1 MDLDQDKLG
10 EKEVLSSCNTRKVK
24 DKRDR
29 RHKAGILISAS
40 LCGRIP
46 HVDELFS
53 SESINQVDGSIIEFI
68 GNLTPDLRSK
78 FKLWL
83 FDDMCHLKPHAEN
96 PKQADQ
102 NEVTK
107 LFAGLAKAVDKFHFP
122 VHKKTDKYCQ
132 QNCNPNTELKKLGIT
147 NLNSPACEQAFK
159 WINRFTNLKTMNE
172 ARFKFFLLYM
182 IDLHNLHI
190 GDCVDVT
197 ANPLNVKR
205 QEMFTLDSAVKEVSK
220 EDNVLEELAA
230 GLDNCMISEKEE
242 ALTDC
247 FEEDSEGMLNCKFC
261 PAAYK
266 KEGHLR
272 NHLENKHGKLFKIV
286 CSVCDKIFPDSYR
299 LFRHRKIMS

>member
-1 MDLDQDKLG
+1 M
-10 EKEVLSSCNTRKVK
+10 
-24 DKRDR
+24 
-29 RHKAGILISAS
+29 H
-40 LCGRIP
+40 
-46 HVDELFS
+46 
-53 SESINQVDGSIIEFI
+53 GSIIEFL

-102 NEVTK
+102 NDVTK

-147 NLNSPACEQAFK
+147 SLNSPACEQAFK

-172 ARFKFFLLYM
+172 ARFKFFLLYF

-190 GDCVDVT
+190 GDSVDLI

-205 QEMFTLDSAVKEVSK
+205 PVSDASSSDK
-220 EDNVLEELAA
+220 KGVNVNAALEEIAT
-230 GLDNCMISEKEE
+230 GLDKCKISENINHEE
-242 ALTDC
+242 VFSDC
-247 FEEDSEGMLNCKFC
+247 FQESSMGDLTCKFC

-266 KEGHLR
+266 KEGNLR
-272 NHLENKHGKLFKIV
+272 NHLESKHNKRFKIV
-286 CSVCDKIFPDSYR
+286 CSVCDKEFAESSR
-299 LFRHRKIMS
+299 LVRHKKTCK